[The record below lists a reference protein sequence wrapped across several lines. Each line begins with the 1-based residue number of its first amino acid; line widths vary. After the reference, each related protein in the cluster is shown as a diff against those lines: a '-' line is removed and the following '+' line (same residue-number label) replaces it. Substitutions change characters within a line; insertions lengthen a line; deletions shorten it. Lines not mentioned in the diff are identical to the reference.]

1 MDNDDDDDEDDV
13 KTMTMR
19 KMMTVTFEVGQRLR
33 GRPTTYGRQTVNI

>member
-1 MDNDDDDDEDDV
+1 MDNDDDDKDDV

-33 GRPTTYGRQTVNI
+33 GRPTTFGRQTVNI